1 MPNDAL
7 VASAARRE
15 LGQQATASRAGD
27 DGNVHVSDCPPRVRQ
42 PGPGTAA
49 QRGSGVL
56 AAWYGWP
63 ATGAASFPCRFASAA
78 APAGPSL
85 PKSPKRPDR
94 SRRRMT
100 GASLFALRSRE
111 MAPPSRL
118 MTADADPPHSYCWLL
133 LLADACGVQARGLHV
148 ADRGTIAA
156 PAVVAHRARWVLLRT
171 RLRAAREQGTDLS
184 LPVPAVTAQGTDR
197 REFAGL
203 RPPRHGLGIHAKH
216 RRNLGRRQKRFSFG
230 CACRHVYGLSSRTS
244 TAILRCG
251 LPGSW
256 MEPVVDV
263 PYDPH

>member
-1 MPNDAL
+1 MRQQGPNT
-7 VASAARRE
+7 
-15 LGQQATASRAGD
+15 AT
-27 DGNVHVSDCPPRVRQ
+27 
-42 PGPGTAA
+42 
-49 QRGSGVL
+49 QRGTGVL

-263 PYDPH
+263 PYSPLRPYCHHER